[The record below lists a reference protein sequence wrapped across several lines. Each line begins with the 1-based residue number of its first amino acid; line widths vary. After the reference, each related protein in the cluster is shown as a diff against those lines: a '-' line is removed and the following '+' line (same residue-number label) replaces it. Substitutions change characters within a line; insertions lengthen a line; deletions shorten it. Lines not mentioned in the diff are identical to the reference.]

1 MASGQNVMTLYR
13 RKNLTQITSG
23 AVSTIPK
30 VAYIALGTGGVDEGG
45 QIITPSEEQTELKAE
60 VGRYPIE
67 AVEYPVETTAR
78 YTIIVPVGDL
88 DGAAISEMG
97 IIDEAGGLCS
107 IRACSPKIKNYDE
120 EMAFVFDDEF

>member
-1 MASGQNVMTLYR
+1 MTLYR

-45 QIITPSEEQTELKAE
+45 QIITPSEDQTELHAE
-60 VGRYPIE
+60 VGRYPVE
-67 AVEYPVETTAR
+67 PVEYPVETTAR
-78 YTIIVPVGDL
+78 YTITVPVGDL

-107 IRACSPKIKNYDE
+107 IRTCSPKIKNYDE
-120 EMAFVFDDEF
+120 EIAFTFDDEF

>member
-1 MASGQNVMTLYR
+1 MTLYR

-23 AVSTIPK
+23 AVNTIPK

-45 QIITPSEEQTELKAE
+45 QIIIPSEDQTELKAE
-60 VGRYPIE
+60 VGRYPVE
-67 AVEYPVETTAR
+67 PVEYPVETTAR

-88 DGAAISEMG
+88 DGAAISELG

>member
-78 YTIIVPVGDL
+78 YTIIVPVGEL